1 MEETPDQRESFVQLV
16 LPFVTVPFR
25 PLVIINTLQ
34 YPRHLM
40 DRIPYI
46 FIRTIIRGSFLIS
59 IAGPLY
65 PRHSQAMPPNWHF
78 SRREL
83 RLFNVPPFLPPNRE
97 DHRARVRARLGTNT
111 NTNTSAFPSSS
122 SAPSVFGGGSG
133 GTTLGSSSSSN
144 GAFSSLTNTNKN
156 PATSAFG
163 QPSLLSVNIML
174 STRRSLFQEKEYQRR
189 VPIDIPVLIGAQ
201 LRSHRYIELSI
212 TQSLCSNLQPDFGTA
227 ERRQLAWTRCILM

>member
-122 SAPSVFGGGSG
+122 SVPSVFGGGSG
-133 GTTLGSSSSSN
+133 GTTL
-144 GAFSSLTNTNKN
+144 
-156 PATSAFG
+156 ATSAFG

-174 STRRSLFQEKEYQRR
+174 STRSLGSCWPCAAFLQYVLCGILFR
-189 VPIDIPVLIGAQ
+189 VSFSGERIPKAGPH
-201 LRSHRYIELSI
+201 RHTHSHRRS
-212 TQSLCSNLQPDFGTA
+212 A
-227 ERRQLAWTRCILM
+227 